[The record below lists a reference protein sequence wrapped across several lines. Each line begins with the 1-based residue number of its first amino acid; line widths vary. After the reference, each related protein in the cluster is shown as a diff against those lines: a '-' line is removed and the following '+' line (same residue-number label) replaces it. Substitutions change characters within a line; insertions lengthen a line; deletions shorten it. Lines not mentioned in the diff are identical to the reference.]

1 MSPRNPEDQREFAAW
16 LERKIR
22 VSNRP
27 DGQPL
32 RQSDLAEAVGVGA
45 AFISQIIN
53 GRRTAGAD
61 LIIRVANYFD
71 EDANKL
77 LNLAAYETIS
87 DHADIDSEDPNVLR
101 VFAAIKVL
109 IRDKAK
115 LQSAIAMLEG
125 LATDVQKSRKTTRGG
140 DSSVRERKA

>member
-22 VSNRP
+22 STNRA
-27 DGQPL
+27 DGRPL
-32 RQSDLAEAVGVGA
+32 RQGDLADAVGVGSS
-45 AFISQIIN
+45 FISQILN

-61 LIIRVANYFD
+61 LVIRIANFFN

-87 DHADIDSEDPNVLR
+87 DRTDIDNEDPDVLR
-101 VFAAIKVL
+101 VLAAVKVL
-109 IRDKAK
+109 IRDRIR
-115 LQSAIAMLEG
+115 LQSAVAMLEG
-125 LATDVQKSRKTTRGG
+125 LAKDVQNSRKNARGS
-140 DSSVRERKA
+140 DSSVRERQA